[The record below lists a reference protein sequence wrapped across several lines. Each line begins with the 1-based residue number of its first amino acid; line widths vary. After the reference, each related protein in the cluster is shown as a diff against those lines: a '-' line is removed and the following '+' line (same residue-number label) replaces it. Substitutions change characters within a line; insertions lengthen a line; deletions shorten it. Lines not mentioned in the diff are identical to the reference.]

1 MHINGK
7 FDPTIS
13 PAMINNSNNNTNY
26 LNYNRG
32 EQHND
37 NTGMDRQIVNN
48 NSNSNDSNN
57 GNNINN
63 SNNNL
68 YNSNISDNIPV
79 SQEQLDNYII
89 HLNNQV
95 DYNLPVI
102 DYNEVKLM
110 NSSQL
115 ESMINNISNS
125 MIGGT
130 SSLNNISQQEN
141 KNDTKEIDRI
151 VEIDKKLEE
160 LNNTKNEL
168 LQIMNNIKNSQN
180 ETQIINKTKDQVD
193 QVDQVDQDNSEQQIN
208 NKSISK
214 INQKKVIYKDIII
227 KPDNDPQFYNDY
239 MIELD
244 DKYNN
249 IISVMLKS
257 YTLPTLIN
265 NVTDKN
271 NKFYYIIGDEE
282 HEENEEN
289 EESEVKCISINPGRY
304 SSNNIVS
311 VLQKQ
316 ISNDNLL
323 IKKLSYGYI
332 SIKHK
337 KGSNFK
343 IVKNENSINE
353 LLGFIQNNY
362 QNENCYRSDEICKI
376 NDIDKI
382 YLFLSNIV
390 NDTPFA
396 EINLKTPVIKN
407 CNIIKKFDKKPID
420 ELKDMVV
427 KFKIDGDPL
436 NDNFYK
442 GFGDTSHELVL
453 RLGIIE

>member
-1 MHINGK
+1 
-7 FDPTIS
+7 
-13 PAMINNSNNNTNY
+13 
-26 LNYNRG
+26 
-32 EQHND
+32 
-37 NTGMDRQIVNN
+37 
-48 NSNSNDSNN
+48 
-57 GNNINN
+57 
-63 SNNNL
+63 
-68 YNSNISDNIPV
+68 
-79 SQEQLDNYII
+79 
-89 HLNNQV
+89 
-95 DYNLPVI
+95 
-102 DYNEVKLM
+102 M

-115 ESMINNISNS
+115 ENMINNISNS

-130 SSLNNISQQEN
+130 IDGTSSLNNISQQEN
-141 KNDTKEIDRI
+141 NNDTKEIDRI
-151 VEIDKKLEE
+151 AEIDKKQKE
-160 LNNTKNEL
+160 LNKTKNEL

-180 ETQIINKTKDQVD
+180 ETQIINKTKDQD
-193 QVDQVDQDNSEQQIN
+193 KDKEK
-208 NKSISK
+208 NKEKEKDKDKDKDKSVSK
-214 INQKKVIYKDIII
+214 INQKKVIYKDIIV

-265 NVTDKN
+265 NITDKN

-289 EESEVKCISINPGRY
+289 EKKEKNEVKCISINPGRY
-304 SSNNIVS
+304 SSDNIVS

-353 LLGFIQNNY
+353 LLGFIQNDY
-362 QNENCYRSDEICKI
+362 QNKNCYRSDEICKI

-382 YLFLSNIV
+382 YLFLSNII
-390 NDTPFA
+390 NDAPFA
-396 EINLKTPVIKN
+396 EINLKAPVVKN
-407 CNIIKKFDKKPID
+407 CNIIKKFDEKPID
-420 ELKDMVV
+420 ELKDMIV
-427 KFKIDGDPL
+427 KFKIDDNPL